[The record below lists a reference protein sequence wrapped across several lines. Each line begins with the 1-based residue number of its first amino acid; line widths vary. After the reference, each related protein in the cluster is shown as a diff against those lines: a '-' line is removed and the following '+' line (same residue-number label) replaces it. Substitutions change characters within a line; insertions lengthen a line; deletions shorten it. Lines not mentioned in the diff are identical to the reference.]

1 MDWLKEDTSIYW
13 REEEPEFDDKN
24 TQACSSLSDGDIAE
38 DHHEEKKKEEKGT
51 AYYKKKVG
59 NDTDIP
65 VEPAPV
71 ELSELVRDYENW
83 EGRIVSIEEEII
95 RARIV
100 NTQRIY
106 SPRIMQIS
114 KSVFSSRGISKDLS
128 VGDMFELTF
137 KHVRIEF
144 KNKNKELTQREE
156 NIDSIRIIEQVNLTR
171 NEIDD
176 LVSKELHAL
185 SYLFK

>member
-1 MDWLKEDTSIYW
+1 MDWLRQNTSLYWDEDESLHNGNNTLAQLDPVIEAIKVEGLKE
-13 REEEPEFDDKN
+13 EV
-24 TQACSSLSDGDIAE
+24 
-38 DHHEEKKKEEKGT
+38 KEEKGT
-51 AYYKKKVG
+51 AYLQKKKPG
-59 NDTDIP
+59 NTDIP
-65 VEPAPV
+65 VDPEPV
-71 ELSELVRDYENW
+71 ELSKLVRDYENW
-83 EGRIVSIEEEII
+83 EGRIVATEEDII

-114 KSVFSSRGISKDLS
+114 KSVFIQKGISKELA

-137 KHVRIEF
+137 KNVRIEF
-144 KNKNKELTQREE
+144 KNKKKELTQRVE
-156 NIDSIRIIEQVNLTR
+156 NIDSIRLIEQVFLSR

-176 LVSKELHAL
+176 LVSKELQSL